1 MSVEVIMPKA
11 GVAMEEGTIVS
22 WLKQEGEE
30 VKIGEPILEIT
41 TDKVNMEIE
50 SEGEGTLAV
59 IIHKEEGEVL
69 PVFTVIG
76 VIAEKGE
83 NQEEVKAKYLSGNVS
98 KEDTVKE
105 NQNIEVKEE
114 KINKK
119 ECNHDYDVVVI
130 GGGPGGYLSALKAA
144 LLGGRVAL
152 VEENILGGT
161 CLNRGCIP
169 TKTYI
174 KTAEILEEIDQL
186 SKRGVK
192 VTVDKEQDIKKAIK
206 YKNRVVK
213 KLTAGVGGLLKSRDV
228 DVFNLKASVKEEHKV
243 ILSDGKVLDTENII
257 IATGSKVRILPIK
270 GIESNLIITSTEALD
285 LETVPE
291 ELVIIGGGVIGCEF
305 AEIFNSRGSKVTIVE
320 MEDRVIPR
328 MDKELSESLK
338 YSLSKKGI
346 NVLTKKKVSE
356 FKEEGNNI
364 LVCIEGEEPIKADL
378 CLYAIGREANLSGI
392 EDLDIKIDKGS
403 IVVNSKMETSMPSIY
418 AVGDVTGG
426 VMLAHAAF
434 KMGEVAASN
443 ALGVN
448 KEVDLGA
455 LPSCVYTIPE
465 VAAVGITE
473 EDARKKY
480 NVKVGKFNFAGNGR
494 ALASGQ
500 EQGYVKVVADA
511 KYGEIL
517 GIHMFGCGVA
527 ELINHAASFKAL
539 EIPTDEASEL
549 IFGHPCTSEALMEA
563 LADVNGECLHLP
575 KNKSKHKLLI

>member
-98 KEDTVKE
+98 KEDIVEE
-105 NQNIEVKEE
+105 NQNTEVKEE

-119 ECNHDYDVVVI
+119 EYNHDYDVVVI

-228 DVFNLKASVKEEHKV
+228 EVFNLKASVKEEHKV

-270 GIESNLIITSTEALD
+270 GIESNLIITSTEVLD

-403 IVVNSKMETSMPSIY
+403 IVVNSKMETSIPSIY

-465 VAAVGITE
+465 VASIGITE

-527 ELINHAASFKAL
+527 ELINHAAAFKAL

-575 KNKSKHKLLI
+575 KK

>member
-98 KEDTVKE
+98 KEDIVEE
-105 NQNIEVKEE
+105 NQNIEFKEE

-291 ELVIIGGGVIGCEF
+291 ELVIIGGGVSGCEF

-403 IVVNSKMETSMPSIY
+403 IVVNSKMETSIPSIY

-465 VAAVGITE
+465 VASVGITE

-575 KNKSKHKLLI
+575 KK

>member
-174 KTAEILEEIDQL
+174 KTAEIVEEIDQL

-213 KLTAGVGGLLKSRDV
+213 KLTAGVGGLLKSRNV
-228 DVFNLKASVKEEHKV
+228 EVFNLKASVKEEHKV

-257 IATGSKVRILPIK
+257 IATGSKVRVLPIK

-320 MEDRVIPR
+320 MEDRIIPR
-328 MDKELSESLK
+328 MDRELSESLD
-338 YSLSKKGI
+338 YSLNKKGI

-356 FKEEGNNI
+356 FKEEGNKI
-364 LVCIEGEEPIKADL
+364 LVCIEGEETIKADL
-378 CLYAIGREANLSGI
+378 CLYAIGRQANLSGI

-403 IVVNSKMETSMPSIY
+403 ISVNSKMETSIPSIY

-465 VAAVGITE
+465 IASVGITE

-575 KNKSKHKLLI
+575 KK

>member
-98 KEDTVKE
+98 KEDIVEE
-105 NQNIEVKEE
+105 NQNTEVKEE

-119 ECNHDYDVVVI
+119 EYNHDYDVVVI

-228 DVFNLKASVKEEHKV
+228 EVFNLKASVKEEHKV

-403 IVVNSKMETSMPSIY
+403 IVVNSKMETSIPSIY

-465 VAAVGITE
+465 VASVGIIE

-527 ELINHAASFKAL
+527 ELINHAAAFKAL

-575 KNKSKHKLLI
+575 KK

>member
-465 VAAVGITE
+465 VASVGITE

-563 LADVNGECLHLP
+563 LADVNGECLHL
-575 KNKSKHKLLI
+575 SLIHI

>member
-291 ELVIIGGGVIGCEF
+291 KLVIIGGGVIGCEF

-403 IVVNSKMETSMPSIY
+403 IVVNSKMETSIPSIY

-465 VAAVGITE
+465 VASVGITK

-575 KNKSKHKLLI
+575 KK

>member
-50 SEGEGTLAV
+50 SEGEGTLAA

-98 KEDTVKE
+98 KEDIVEE
-105 NQNIEVKEE
+105 NQNIEAKEE

-206 YKNRVVK
+206 YKNGVVK

-228 DVFNLKASVKEEHKV
+228 EVFNLKASVKEEHKV

-320 MEDRVIPR
+320 MEDRVIPK
-328 MDKELSESLK
+328 MDKDLSESLK
-338 YSLSKKGI
+338 YSLGKKGI

-364 LVCIEGEEPIKADL
+364 LVCIEDEEPIKADL

-403 IVVNSKMETSMPSIY
+403 IVVNSKMETSIPSIY

-443 ALGVN
+443 ALGMN

-465 VAAVGITE
+465 VASVGITE

-539 EIPTDEASEL
+539 EIPADEASEL

-575 KNKSKHKLLI
+575 KK

>member
-1 MSVEVIMPKA
+1 PKA

-403 IVVNSKMETSMPSIY
+403 IVVNSKMETSIPSIY

-465 VAAVGITE
+465 VASVGITE

-575 KNKSKHKLLI
+575 KK

>member
-403 IVVNSKMETSMPSIY
+403 IVVNSKMETSIPSIY

-465 VAAVGITE
+465 VASVGITE

-549 IFGHPCTSEALMEA
+549 IFGHPCTSEVLMEA

-575 KNKSKHKLLI
+575 KK

>member
-76 VIAEKGE
+76 AIAEKGE

-465 VAAVGITE
+465 VASVGITE

-575 KNKSKHKLLI
+575 KK

>member
-192 VTVDKEQDIKKAIK
+192 VTVDKEQDIKKSIK

-465 VAAVGITE
+465 VASVGITE

-575 KNKSKHKLLI
+575 KK

>member
-403 IVVNSKMETSMPSIY
+403 IVVNSKMETSIPSIY

-465 VAAVGITE
+465 VASVGITE

-527 ELINHAASFKAL
+527 ELINHAASFKGL

-575 KNKSKHKLLI
+575 KK

>member
-403 IVVNSKMETSMPSIY
+403 IVVNSKMETSIPSIY

-465 VAAVGITE
+465 VASIGITE

-575 KNKSKHKLLI
+575 KK

>member
-83 NQEEVKAKYLSGNVS
+83 NQEEVKAKYSSGNIS
-98 KEDTVKE
+98 KEDIVEE
-105 NQNIEVKEE
+105 NQNTEVKEE

-228 DVFNLKASVKEEHKV
+228 EVFNLKASVKEEHKV

-338 YSLSKKGI
+338 YSFSKKGI

-403 IVVNSKMETSMPSIY
+403 IVVNSKMETSIPSIY

-443 ALGVN
+443 ALGLN

-465 VAAVGITE
+465 VASVGITE

-575 KNKSKHKLLI
+575 KK

>member
-228 DVFNLKASVKEEHKV
+228 DLFNLKASVKEEHKV

-403 IVVNSKMETSMPSIY
+403 IVVNSKMETSIPSIY

-465 VAAVGITE
+465 VASVGITE

-575 KNKSKHKLLI
+575 KK

>member
-465 VAAVGITE
+465 VASVGITE

-575 KNKSKHKLLI
+575 KK

>member
-448 KEVDLGA
+448 KEVDLGV

-575 KNKSKHKLLI
+575 KK

>member
-83 NQEEVKAKYLSGNVS
+83 NQEEVKAKYSSGNIS
-98 KEDTVKE
+98 KEDIVEE
-105 NQNIEVKEE
+105 NQNTEVKEE

-228 DVFNLKASVKEEHKV
+228 EVFNLKASVKEEHKV

-364 LVCIEGEEPIKADL
+364 LVCIEGEQPIKADL

-403 IVVNSKMETSMPSIY
+403 IVVNSKMETSIPSIY

-443 ALGVN
+443 ALGMN

-465 VAAVGITE
+465 VASVGITE

-575 KNKSKHKLLI
+575 KK

>member
-161 CLNRGCIP
+161 CLNRGCIS

-465 VAAVGITE
+465 VASVGITE

-575 KNKSKHKLLI
+575 KK

>member
-403 IVVNSKMETSMPSIY
+403 IVVNSKMETSIPSIY

-465 VAAVGITE
+465 VASVGITE

-527 ELINHAASFKAL
+527 ELINHAASFKSL

-575 KNKSKHKLLI
+575 KK

>member
-403 IVVNSKMETSMPSIY
+403 IVVNSKMETSIPSIY

-575 KNKSKHKLLI
+575 KK

>member
-119 ECNHDYDVVVI
+119 ECNHDYDVVVM

-575 KNKSKHKLLI
+575 KK

>member
-169 TKTYI
+169 IKTYI

-403 IVVNSKMETSMPSIY
+403 IVVNSKMETSIPSIY

-465 VAAVGITE
+465 VASVGITE

-575 KNKSKHKLLI
+575 KK

>member
-563 LADVNGECLHLP
+563 LADVNGECLHL
-575 KNKSKHKLLI
+575 SLIHI

>member
-403 IVVNSKMETSMPSIY
+403 IVVNSKMETSIPSIY

-465 VAAVGITE
+465 VASVGITE

-563 LADVNGECLHLP
+563 LGC
-575 KNKSKHKLLI
+575 K

>member
-50 SEGEGTLAV
+50 SEGEGILAA

-83 NQEEVKAKYLSGNVS
+83 KQEEIKAKYLSGNIS
-98 KEDTVKE
+98 KEDLIVETEK
-105 NQNIEVKEE
+105 IEIEEE
-114 KINKK
+114 KTIKK
-119 ECNHDYDVVVI
+119 EGNHDYDVVVV

-144 LLGGRVAL
+144 ILGGKVAL
-152 VEENILGGT
+152 VEEDTLGGT

-169 TKTYI
+169 TKTYV
-174 KTAEILEEIDQL
+174 KTVEILEEIEQL

-192 VTVDKEQDIKKAIK
+192 VSVDKEQDIKKAIK

-213 KLTAGVGGLLKSRDV
+213 KLTAGVGGLLKSRGV
-228 DVFNLKASVKEEHKV
+228 DVFNLKATVKEAHKV
-243 ILSDGKVLDTENII
+243 ILSDGKVLDTENTI

-270 GIESNLIITSTEALD
+270 GIESKLIITSTEALD
-285 LETVPE
+285 LDIVPE

-305 AEIFNSRGSKVTIVE
+305 AEIFNSRGSKVTIIE
-320 MEDRVIPR
+320 MEDRIIPR
-328 MDKELSESLK
+328 MDKELSQSLRDSLK
-338 YSLSKKGI
+338 KKGI
-346 NVLTKKKVSE
+346 TILTEKKVSE
-356 FKEEGNNI
+356 FKEEGNKI
-364 LVCIEGEEPIKADL
+364 VVCIEGEEPIKADL
-378 CLYAIGREANLSGI
+378 GLYAIGRQANLSGI
-392 EDLDIKIDKGS
+392 EDLDVKIDRGS
-403 IVVNSKMETSMPSIY
+403 IAVNSKMETSIPSIY

-426 VMLAHAAF
+426 IMLAHAAF

-443 ALGVN
+443 ALGMD
-448 KEVDLGA
+448 EAVDLSA
-455 LPSCVYTIPE
+455 LPSCVYTVPE
-465 VAAVGITE
+465 VASVGLTE
-473 EDARKKY
+473 EDAKQKY
-480 NVKVGKFNFAGNGR
+480 NIKIGKFNFAGNGR

-500 EQGYVKVVADA
+500 EQGYVKVISDA

-517 GIHMFGCGVA
+517 GVHMFGCGVA

-539 EIPTDEASEL
+539 EIPADEASDL

-575 KNKSKHKLLI
+575 KK

>member
-41 TDKVNMEIE
+41 TDKANMEIE

-83 NQEEVKAKYLSGNVS
+83 NQEEVKAKYSSGNIL
-98 KEDTVKE
+98 KEDIVEE
-105 NQNIEVKEE
+105 NQNTEVKEE

-228 DVFNLKASVKEEHKV
+228 EVFNLKASVKEEHKV

-320 MEDRVIPR
+320 MQDRVIPR

-364 LVCIEGEEPIKADL
+364 LVCIEGEQPIKADL

-403 IVVNSKMETSMPSIY
+403 IVVNSKMETSIPSIY

-443 ALGVN
+443 ALGLN

-465 VAAVGITE
+465 VASVGITE

-480 NVKVGKFNFAGNGR
+480 SVKVGKFNFAGNGR

-575 KNKSKHKLLI
+575 KKINLNINY

>member
-161 CLNRGCIP
+161 CLYRGCIP

-392 EDLDIKIDKGS
+392 EGLDIKIDKGS
-403 IVVNSKMETSMPSIY
+403 IVVNSKMETSIPSIY

-465 VAAVGITE
+465 VASVGITE

-500 EQGYVKVVADA
+500 EQGYVKVVANA

-575 KNKSKHKLLI
+575 KK

>member
-378 CLYAIGREANLSGI
+378 CLYAIGREANISGI

-575 KNKSKHKLLI
+575 KK

>member
-1 MSVEVIMPKA
+1 MPVEVIMPKA

-105 NQNIEVKEE
+105 NQNIEVKEK

-403 IVVNSKMETSMPSIY
+403 IVVNSKMETSIPSIY

-465 VAAVGITE
+465 VASVGITE

-575 KNKSKHKLLI
+575 KK

>member
-83 NQEEVKAKYLSGNVS
+83 NQEEVKAKYSSGNIS
-98 KEDTVKE
+98 KEDIVEE
-105 NQNIEVKEE
+105 NQNTEVKEE

-257 IATGSKVRILPIK
+257 IATGSKVRILSIK

-403 IVVNSKMETSMPSIY
+403 IVVNSKMETSIPSIY

-465 VAAVGITE
+465 VASVGITE

-575 KNKSKHKLLI
+575 KK

>member
-83 NQEEVKAKYLSGNVS
+83 NQEEVKAKYSSGNIS
-98 KEDTVKE
+98 KEDIVEE
-105 NQNIEVKEE
+105 NQNTEVKEE

-192 VTVDKEQDIKKAIK
+192 VTVDKEQDIKKSIK

-291 ELVIIGGGVIGCEF
+291 KLVIIGGGVIGCEF

-403 IVVNSKMETSMPSIY
+403 IVVNSKMETSIPSIY

-443 ALGVN
+443 ALGMN

-465 VAAVGITE
+465 VASVGITE

-527 ELINHAASFKAL
+527 ELINHAAAFKAL

-575 KNKSKHKLLI
+575 KK

>member
-11 GVAMEEGTIVS
+11 GVTMEEGTIVS

-403 IVVNSKMETSMPSIY
+403 IVVNSKMETSIPSIY

-465 VAAVGITE
+465 VASVGITE

-575 KNKSKHKLLI
+575 KK

>member
-50 SEGEGTLAV
+50 SEREGTLAV

-83 NQEEVKAKYLSGNVS
+83 NQEEVKAKYSSGNIS
-98 KEDTVKE
+98 KEDIVEE
-105 NQNIEVKEE
+105 NQNTEVKEE

-403 IVVNSKMETSMPSIY
+403 IVVNSKMETSIPSIY

-465 VAAVGITE
+465 VASVGITE

-575 KNKSKHKLLI
+575 KK

>member
-1 MSVEVIMPKA
+1 MSVEVLMPKA

-22 WLKQEGEE
+22 WLKQEGVE

-403 IVVNSKMETSMPSIY
+403 IVVNSKMETSIPSIY

-465 VAAVGITE
+465 VASVGITE

-575 KNKSKHKLLI
+575 KK

>member
-305 AEIFNSRGSKVTIVE
+305 AEIFNSRGSKVTIIE

-403 IVVNSKMETSMPSIY
+403 IVVNSKMETSIPSIY

-465 VAAVGITE
+465 VASVGITE

-575 KNKSKHKLLI
+575 KK

>member
-69 PVFTVIG
+69 PVLTVIG

-98 KEDTVKE
+98 KEDIVEE
-105 NQNIEVKEE
+105 NQNIEFKEE

-403 IVVNSKMETSMPSIY
+403 IVVNSKMETSIPSIY

-465 VAAVGITE
+465 VASVGITE

-575 KNKSKHKLLI
+575 KK

>member
-403 IVVNSKMETSMPSIY
+403 IVVNSKMETSIPSIY

-465 VAAVGITE
+465 VASVGITE

-517 GIHMFGCGVA
+517 SIHMFGCGVA

-575 KNKSKHKLLI
+575 KK

>member
-83 NQEEVKAKYLSGNVS
+83 NQEEVKAKYSSGNIS
-98 KEDTVKE
+98 KEDIVEE
-105 NQNIEVKEE
+105 NQNTEVKEE

-228 DVFNLKASVKEEHKV
+228 EVFNLKASVKEEHKV

-305 AEIFNSRGSKVTIVE
+305 AEIFNSRGSRVTIVE

-403 IVVNSKMETSMPSIY
+403 IVVNSKMETSIPSIY

-443 ALGVN
+443 ALGLN

-465 VAAVGITE
+465 VASVGITE

-575 KNKSKHKLLI
+575 KK